1 LTRNIGAKVSGAFWW
16 KHSINYLQ
24 NKDVKTIGLYA
35 YPNLVG
41 FYGSLGFKSDEDF
54 ILLHAKALDAMS
66 AQNLPKVGRQ
76 QIKSIEKFDNKWFGG
91 DRRKLLESIILEDG
105 NLSYYVSEGNQVVGY
120 VAATVT
126 NEALQKS
133 KEANEKGQQGIKA
146 IDNIRTNIEKVSL
159 LLL

>member
-1 LTRNIGAKVSGAFWW
+1 
-16 KHSINYLQ
+16 
-24 NKDVKTIGLYA
+24 
-35 YPNLVG
+35 
-41 FYGSLGFKSDEDF
+41 
-54 ILLHAKALDAMS
+54 MS